1 MPKILLLLQCKERDA
16 FVSVVA
22 TAVSVTAAKLMMQ
35 KEGIVGGWLRWPG
48 AQQGLR
54 QDGRPGPTAAS
65 PHANAGHANNSGVAA
80 NPISIVY
87 NK

>member
-1 MPKILLLLQCKERDA
+1 M
-16 FVSVVA
+16 VA
-22 TAVSVTAAKLMMQ
+22 TAVSVTAAELMMQ
-35 KEGIVGGWLRWPG
+35 EEVEGIVRGWLRWPG